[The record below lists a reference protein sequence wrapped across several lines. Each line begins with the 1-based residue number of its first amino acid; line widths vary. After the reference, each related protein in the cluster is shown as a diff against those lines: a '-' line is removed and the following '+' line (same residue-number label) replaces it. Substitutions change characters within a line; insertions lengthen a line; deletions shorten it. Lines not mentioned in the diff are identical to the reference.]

1 MLQPKTQTNRFKLRL
16 LNNSNCEKGKTKI
29 MTFFRSQI
37 VTKHKQEQNS
47 TNKKKHKSKAQIVI
61 KL

>member
-29 MTFFRSQI
+29 VIFFRSQI

-47 TNKKKHKSKAQIVI
+47 TNKKQT
-61 KL
+61 